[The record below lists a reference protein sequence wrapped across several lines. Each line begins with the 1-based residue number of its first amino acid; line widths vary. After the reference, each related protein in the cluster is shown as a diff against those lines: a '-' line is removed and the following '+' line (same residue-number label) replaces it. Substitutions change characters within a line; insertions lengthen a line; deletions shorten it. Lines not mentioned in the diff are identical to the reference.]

1 MSTIVAL
8 FTLSVVSILDLIYRS
23 FALFIFIFMFFLPK
37 KIPRF
42 TKNVLFVCRNPLV
55 TNTAIS
61 PGIVFMIYCL
71 IINSL
76 LLLLLFVQEV
86 EVIEGAKALLQQKV
100 NEAFEQLW

>member
-23 FALFIFIFMFFLPK
+23 FALFIFIFSFFLPK

>member
-23 FALFIFIFMFFLPK
+23 FALFIFIFRFFLPK

-76 LLLLLFVQEV
+76 LLLLFVQEV

>member
-1 MSTIVAL
+1 MSTIVALVL

-23 FALFIFIFMFFLPK
+23 FA
-37 KIPRF
+37 
-42 TKNVLFVCRNPLV
+42 
-55 TNTAIS
+55 
-61 PGIVFMIYCL
+61 
-71 IINSL
+71 